1 MRLLYSLGIH
11 LYGLLLRLIAP
22 FHPKAK
28 RWVEGRRDWY
38 ARMNQTVETG
48 QNHIWFHFASLGEF
62 EQGRAVL
69 EGIKKDFPLKK
80 IVITFYSP
88 SGYEVRK
95 NTNLADYV
103 FYLPEDTAKNAK
115 LFIDLINPEFVVFT
129 KYEYW
134 YHYFSEL
141 KNKQIPLLMIS
152 AIFRPDQIFFQ
163 PYGSF
168 FREILSAVTYFFM
181 QNEESV
187 HLLKEHGFRNVGL
200 TGDTRFDRVVELPKQ
215 RKQIDEVT
223 QFVADYPVLVAG
235 STWQEDEQLLK
246 DLMLK
251 FPKWKLILAPHEIHD
266 THIRAILALFP
277 DALQFSKYVSYV
289 DERVAH
295 AQVLIIDNI
304 GMLSSLYGYG
314 KMSYIGGGFGVGIH
328 NTLEAATYGIPVIFG
343 PKYHKFQEAKD
354 LIEQGAGFS
363 IQNQE
368 ELYNVFTCLQD
379 SVKREYSG
387 KQAKCFVQQHA
398 GATAIIMKYLYS
410 SKLLK

>member
-1 MRLLYSLGIH
+1 MRLLYSLGIY
-11 LYGLLLRLIAP
+11 LYGLLLRLVAP
-22 FHPKAK
+22 FHSKAK
-28 RWVEGRRDWY
+28 LWVDGRRDWY
-38 ARMNQTVETG
+38 AYMSQTVETG
-48 QNHIWFHFASLGEF
+48 QKHIWFHFASLGEF

-69 EGIKKDFPLKK
+69 ESIKKDFPTKK

-103 FYLPEDTAKNAK
+103 FYLPDDTAKNAK
-115 LFIDLINPEFVVFT
+115 LFIDLINPDFVVFT

-141 KNKQIPLLMIS
+141 QNRQIPLLMIS

-163 PYGSF
+163 SYGGF
-168 FREILSAVTYFFM
+168 FRKILSAVTYFFM

-215 RKQIDEVT
+215 LRRITEVV
-223 QFVADYPVLVAG
+223 QFVGESPVLVAG
-235 STWQEDEQLLK
+235 STWLEDEQILK
-246 DLMLK
+246 EIMLI

-266 THIRAILALFP
+266 AHIKSILELFP
-277 DALQFSKYVSYV
+277 DALQFSNYPSYA
-289 DERVAH
+289 DQKIIDS
-295 AQVLIIDNI
+295 QVLIIDNI

-314 KMSYIGGGFGVGIH
+314 KIAYIGGGFGVGIH
-328 NTLEAATYGIPVIFG
+328 NTLEAATYGVPVIFG

-363 IQNQE
+363 IHNRE
-368 ELYNVFTCLQD
+368 ELIKVFTCLQD
-379 SVKREYSG
+379 NVKREYAG
-387 KQAKCFVQQHA
+387 KQAKQYVQQHA

>member
-28 RWVEGRRDWY
+28 LWVDGRKDWY
-38 ARMNQTVETG
+38 ARINQTVETS

-69 EGIKKDFPLKK
+69 EGIKKDYPLKK

-115 LFIDLINPEFVVFT
+115 QFIDLIHPEFVVFT

-134 YHYFSEL
+134 HYYFSEL
-141 KNKQIPLLMIS
+141 KNRDIPLFMIS
-152 AIFRPDQIFFQ
+152 AIFRPNQIFFQ
-163 PYGSF
+163 PYGGF
-168 FREILSAVTYFFM
+168 FREILTSVTYFFL

-215 RKQIDEVT
+215 QKSITEVN
-223 QFVADYPVLVAG
+223 QFVGTSPVLVAG
-235 STWQEDEQLLK
+235 STWLEDEKLLK
-246 DLMLK
+246 DLMLQ
-251 FPKWKLILAPHEIHD
+251 FPDWKLILAPHEIHEARID
-266 THIRAILALFP
+266 AILLLFP
-277 DALQFSKYVSYV
+277 DALRFSNF
-289 DERVAH
+289 
-295 AQVLIIDNI
+295 AQHTCQKVMDARVLIIDNI

-314 KMSYIGGGFGVGIH
+314 NISYIGGGFGVGIH

-363 IQNQE
+363 IQDAE
-368 ELYNVFTCLQD
+368 KLHLIFTCLQD
-379 SVKREYSG
+379 QTKRDYAG
-387 KQAKCFVQQHA
+387 QQAKCYVQQHA
-398 GATAIIMKYLYS
+398 GATAIIMKYLRTK
-410 SKLLK
+410 KLLI

>member
-1 MRLLYSLGIH
+1 MRLLYSLGIY
-11 LYGLLLRLIAP
+11 LYGLLLRLVAP
-22 FHPKAK
+22 FHSKAK
-28 RWVEGRRDWY
+28 LWVDGRRDWY
-38 ARMNQTVETG
+38 AYMSQTVETG
-48 QNHIWFHFASLGEF
+48 QKHIWFHFASLGEF

-69 EGIKKDFPLKK
+69 ESIKKDFPTKK

-103 FYLPEDTAKNAK
+103 FYLPDDTAKNAK

-141 KNKQIPLLMIS
+141 QNRQIPLLMIS

-163 PYGSF
+163 SYGGF
-168 FREILSAVTYFFM
+168 FRKILSAVTYFFM

-215 RKQIDEVT
+215 LRRIPEVA
-223 QFVADYPVLVAG
+223 QFVGESPVLVAG
-235 STWQEDEQLLK
+235 STWLEDEQILK
-246 DLMLK
+246 EMMLI

-266 THIRAILALFP
+266 AHIKSILELFP
-277 DALQFSKYVSYV
+277 DALQFSNYPSYA
-289 DERVAH
+289 DQKIIDS
-295 AQVLIIDNI
+295 QVLIIDNI

-314 KMSYIGGGFGVGIH
+314 KIAYIGGGFGVGIH
-328 NTLEAATYGIPVIFG
+328 NTLEAATYGVPVIFG

-363 IQNQE
+363 IHNRE
-368 ELYNVFTCLQD
+368 ELIKVFTCLQD
-379 SVKREYSG
+379 NVKREYAG
-387 KQAKCFVQQHA
+387 KQAKQYVQQHA

>member
-28 RWVEGRRDWY
+28 LWVDGRKDWY
-38 ARMNQTVETG
+38 ARINQTVETG

-69 EGIKKDFPLKK
+69 EGIKKDYPLKK

-115 LFIDLINPEFVVFT
+115 QFIDLIHPEFVVFT

-134 YHYFSEL
+134 HYYFSEL
-141 KNKQIPLLMIS
+141 KNRDIPLFMIS
-152 AIFRPDQIFFQ
+152 AIFRPNQIFFQ
-163 PYGSF
+163 PYGGF
-168 FREILSAVTYFFM
+168 FREILLSVTYFFM

-215 RKQIDEVT
+215 QKSVMEVG
-223 QFVADYPVLVAG
+223 QFVGESPVLVAG
-235 STWQEDEQLLK
+235 STWLEDEKLLK
-246 DLMLK
+246 DLMLQ
-251 FPKWKLILAPHEIHD
+251 FPDWKLILAPHEIHEA
-266 THIRAILALFP
+266 HIDAILLLFP
-277 DALQFSKYVSYV
+277 DALRFSNFAQHTCQK
-289 DERVAH
+289 VAN
-295 AQVLIIDNI
+295 ARVLIIDNI

-314 KMSYIGGGFGVGIH
+314 SISYIGGGFGVGIH

-363 IQNQE
+363 IQDAE
-368 ELYNVFTCLQD
+368 KLHLIFTCLQD
-379 SVKREYSG
+379 QTKRDYAG
-387 KQAKCFVQQHA
+387 QQAKCYVQQHA
-398 GATAIIMKYLYS
+398 GATAIILKYLRTK
-410 SKLLK
+410 KLLI

>member
-1 MRLLYSLGIH
+1 MRLLYSLGIY
-11 LYGLLLRLIAP
+11 LYGLLLRLVAP
-22 FHPKAK
+22 FHSKAK
-28 RWVEGRRDWY
+28 LWVDGRRDWY
-38 ARMNQTVETG
+38 AYMSQTVETG
-48 QNHIWFHFASLGEF
+48 QKHIWFHFASLGEF

-69 EGIKKDFPLKK
+69 ESIKKDFPTKK

-103 FYLPEDTAKNAK
+103 FYLPDDTAKNAK

-141 KNKQIPLLMIS
+141 QNRQIPLLMIS

-163 PYGSF
+163 SYGGF
-168 FREILSAVTYFFM
+168 FRKILSAVTYFFM

-215 RKQIDEVT
+215 LRRIPEVV
-223 QFVADYPVLVAG
+223 QFVGESPVLVAG
-235 STWQEDEQLLK
+235 STWLEDEQILK
-246 DLMLK
+246 EIMLI

-266 THIRAILALFP
+266 AHIKSILELFP
-277 DALQFSKYVSYV
+277 GALQFSNYPSYA
-289 DERVAH
+289 DQKIIDS
-295 AQVLIIDNI
+295 QVLIIDNI

-314 KMSYIGGGFGVGIH
+314 KIAYIGGGFGVGIH
-328 NTLEAATYGIPVIFG
+328 NTLEAATYGVPVIFG

-363 IQNQE
+363 IHNRE
-368 ELYNVFTCLQD
+368 ELIKVFTCLQD
-379 SVKREYSG
+379 NVKREYAG
-387 KQAKCFVQQHA
+387 KQAKQYVQQHA

>member
-1 MRLLYSLGIH
+1 M
-11 LYGLLLRLIAP
+11 
-22 FHPKAK
+22 
-28 RWVEGRRDWY
+28 
-38 ARMNQTVETG
+38 
-48 QNHIWFHFASLGEF
+48 
-62 EQGRAVL
+62 
-69 EGIKKDFPLKK
+69 
-80 IVITFYSP
+80 
-88 SGYEVRK
+88 
-95 NTNLADYV
+95 
-103 FYLPEDTAKNAK
+103 
-115 LFIDLINPEFVVFT
+115 
-129 KYEYW
+129 
-134 YHYFSEL
+134 
-141 KNKQIPLLMIS
+141 
-152 AIFRPDQIFFQ
+152 
-163 PYGSF
+163 
-168 FREILSAVTYFFM
+168 SAVTYFFM

-223 QFVADYPVLVAG
+223 QFVAEYPVLVAG

-277 DALQFSKYVSYV
+277 DALQFSKYVSYA

-314 KMSYIGGGFGVGIH
+314 KMSYIGGGFGIGIH

-363 IQNQE
+363 IQNRE
-368 ELYNVFTCLQD
+368 ELYKVFTCLQD